1 MRAHIARIASV
12 LLMMATALSPASNAD
27 AIDETPSGGGAGGSI
42 SVILDRA
49 SITTVPQATATIV
62 VGNPLI
68 ADVRIVARRVMVV
81 TGKGYGTTNLLGLD
95 QNGHRLFERLV
106 SVRGPAESVI
116 VYRGSGR
123 ESYSCTTY
131 CEPRVTLGDTLE
143 FFNVVLG
150 ESGTR
155 DGRIQQDARAQ
166 LGGGNLTP
174 GGVAPPVL
182 GGVPPAPSGV
192 AAAPGAY
199 ALPPAVFL
207 PAPGRFR

>member
-1 MRAHIARIASV
+1 
-12 LLMMATALSPASNAD
+12 
-27 AIDETPSGGGAGGSI
+27 
-42 SVILDRA
+42 
-49 SITTVPQATATIV
+49 
-62 VGNPLI
+62 
-68 ADVRIVARRVMVV
+68 
-81 TGKGYGTTNLLGLD
+81 
-95 QNGHRLFERLV
+95 
-106 SVRGPAESVI
+106 VRGPAESVI

-131 CEPRVTLGDTLE
+131 CEPRVTLGDTPE

-166 LGGGNLTP
+166 LGGGNLAP

-182 GGVPPAPSGV
+182 GGVPPVPSGV

-207 PAPGRFR
+207 PTPGRFR